1 MLRCLFDLVSL
12 IVCPVDNEI
21 FPWIVFVHS
30 LSLVSIFP
38 VNVSSILQKFAW
50 FRKQAEKYL
59 DTLCGVEIA

>member
-21 FPWIVFVHS
+21 FLACVCSFFVFG
-30 LSLVSIFP
+30 
-38 VNVSSILQKFAW
+38 VNFSSNISSILQKFAW